1 MTEYG
6 ILAAN
11 DGSSSGAEALCWAAR
26 EAHDR
31 RTRLTV
37 FVASDLAPPGPVPPH
52 EAVRRAARRGERL
65 LADGLGYA
73 ESVVGLPALRVEVTD
88 EPPAQALCRHSKDA
102 EITVLGAHGHSA
114 LPGMLLGSVPLHV
127 AAHGHG
133 RIVVVR
139 GSWKTANAP
148 AGPIVAGVDGS
159 SASQQALTLAF
170 EEAALRRVPVEAV
183 CALADAPGT
192 LGEARKIEE
201 EFDHEITCQEKAH
214 QDVTVTRRVD
224 AGSPRTSLLTASS
237 GAQLVVVGAR
247 GRGGFRNLVLGS
259 VAEAMLYYSPC
270 PVAIVQP
277 A

>member
-1 MTEYG
+1 MTEFG
-6 ILAAN
+6 ILVAH
-11 DGSSSGAEALCWAAR
+11 DGSVGGAEALCWAVR
-26 EAHDR
+26 EALDR

-37 FVASDLAPPGPVPPH
+37 FVASDLAPPGPVPPR
-52 EAVRRAARRGERL
+52 EAARRAAHRGERL

-73 ESVVGLPALRVEVTD
+73 ESVVGLPALQVEVTD
-88 EPPAQALCRHSKDA
+88 EPPAEALCQRSEDA

-114 LPGMLLGSVPLHV
+114 LPGILLGSVPLHV
-127 AAHGHG
+127 TAHGRG

-139 GSWKTANAP
+139 GRWKAVNGP

-159 SASQQALTLAF
+159 SASQQALPLAC
-170 EEAALRRVPVEAV
+170 EEAALRQVPVEAV